1 MAMLSSIPPWEMTEI
16 AGKSQIAGNSRARR
30 KFVRWLDRALSS
42 LTLPRRHLVSYAL
55 RSSSWMTLGVS
66 TQTHFL
72 CQNVV
77 QIVSSDTSFSTDGIT
92 VALRKSHT
100 NRKKDLYTYR
110 YTCINCHTIKCACT
124 SPQSHIF
131 PPCLSATHTLFP
143 TLLCKAC
150 MIFLVHKMPF
160 VKSTSTLFTGVFI
173 VKLAY
178 HP

>member
-1 MAMLSSIPPWEMTEI
+1 MTRPGAILSYTSAP
-16 AGKSQIAGNSRARR
+16 
-30 KFVRWLDRALSS
+30 
-42 LTLPRRHLVSYAL
+42 RHLVSYAL

-66 TQTHFL
+66 SQTHFL

-100 NRKKDLYTYR
+100 NRKKDLYR

-124 SPQSHIF
+124 SPQSHIS
-131 PPCLSATHTLFP
+131 PLCLPTSTLFA
-143 TLLCKAC
+143 TLHCKAC
-150 MIFLVHKMPF
+150 IIFLVHKMPF

>member
-1 MAMLSSIPPWEMTEI
+1 MLSSIPPWETTEI

-77 QIVSSDTSFSTDGIT
+77 QIVSSDTSFSTDSIT
-92 VALRKSHT
+92 VALCKSHT
-100 NRKKDLYTYR
+100 NRKKDLCIYSAIRATLNVLAPVPNLTYPHSVCQLLIR
-110 YTCINCHTIKCACT
+110 F
-124 SPQSHIF
+124 SP
-131 PPCLSATHTLFP
+131 LY
-143 TLLCKAC
+143 
-150 MIFLVHKMPF
+150 
-160 VKSTSTLFTGVFI
+160 I
-173 VKLAY
+173 VKLASFFWY
-178 HP
+178 TRCHL

>member
-66 TQTHFL
+66 SQTHFL

-77 QIVSSDTSFSTDGIT
+77 KIVSSDTSFSTGGIT

-100 NRKKDLYTYR
+100 NRKKDLCADIRASTATPLNVLAPVPNLTYSHSVCQLLIR
-110 YTCINCHTIKCACT
+110 F
-124 SPQSHIF
+124 SP
-131 PPCLSATHTLFP
+131 LY
-143 TLLCKAC
+143 
-150 MIFLVHKMPF
+150 
-160 VKSTSTLFTGVFI
+160 I
-173 VKLAY
+173 VKLVSFFWYTRCHLSRALVRFSRVCSL
-178 HP
+178 

>member
-42 LTLPRRHLVSYAL
+42 LTLPRRRLVSYAL
-55 RSSSWMTLGVS
+55 RSSSWMTLGVG

-77 QIVSSDTSFSTDGIT
+77 QIVSSDTSFSTDIIT

-100 NRKKDLYTYR
+100 YRKKDLCN
-110 YTCINCHTIKCACT
+110 TCNTCNIRCACT
-124 SPQSHIF
+124 SPQSHISPLIRF
-131 PPCLSATHTLFP
+131 SPLYF
-143 TLLCKAC
+143 
-150 MIFLVHKMPF
+150 
-160 VKSTSTLFTGVFI
+160 
-173 VKLAY
+173 VKLAWFFWY
-178 HP
+178 TTCHLSRALVRFSRVCSL

>member
-1 MAMLSSIPPWEMTEI
+1 MLSSIPPWEMTEI

-77 QIVSSDTSFSTDGIT
+77 QLVSSDTSFSTGGIT
-92 VALRKSHT
+92 VALCKSHT
-100 NRKKDLYTYR
+100 NRKKDLCIYSAIRATLNVLAPVPNLTYPR
-110 YTCINCHTIKCACT
+110 SVCLLLHF
-124 SPQSHIF
+124 SP
-131 PPCLSATHTLFP
+131 PY
-143 TLLCKAC
+143 
-150 MIFLVHKMPF
+150 
-160 VKSTSTLFTGVFI
+160 I
-173 VKLAY
+173 VKLASFFWCTRC
-178 HP
+178 HLSRALVRFSRVCSL